1 MNREQLERLW
11 ESRFHKIMDLEQ
23 ESMQFYRDLSEKSDM
38 IAENPR
44 LKEMMQDILEDEERH
59 QIICKELIRI
69 VNAKNLKKT

>member
-1 MNREQLERLW
+1 MNREQMERLW
-11 ESRFHKIMDLEQ
+11 ESRFHKIMDLER

-59 QIICKELIRI
+59 EVICKELIRI
-69 VNAKNLKKT
+69 VDAKKSKKS